1 MNTYTILEW
10 IVGVGLIGGA
20 ISCISSEK
28 LLTAIIRLS
37 LISMLAVLA
46 FALMAA
52 PDVAVTE
59 AVIGSGLVT
68 FVFVIAIREAVKGG
82 DEHEEDN

>member
-1 MNTYTILEW
+1 VNTYTILEW
-10 IVGVGLIGGA
+10 IVGIGLIGGA
-20 ISCISSEK
+20 ITCITSDK

-37 LISMLAVLA
+37 LISMLAVVA

-52 PDVAVTE
+52 PDVAITE

-68 FVFVIAIREAVKGG
+68 FVFVIAISQTFKGG
-82 DEHEEDN
+82 TNHEKDR